1 MHDPNT
7 LLLDTLRQGS
17 GNRLLVADEN
27 CRDFPFDQLPDAV
40 QVFTNRVDIAR
51 LAERA
56 GTATHFSD
64 FDFSHCA
71 ARSVA
76 CLAYRLSKEKAVV
89 HHIANQA
96 RSLLAAGGTLVL
108 VGGKQEGIKTF
119 AKTLGKALGSAA
131 ILEKHGTVY
140 RAVITRGN
148 ADAGPLDDHDY
159 SRLRTIFSV
168 DGKPVCSKPGLFG
181 WDRVDQG
188 SALLADHLADFFA
201 TLPTAPQRL
210 LDLGCGYGY
219 LALAASRLGHFH
231 ITATDNCAAAIRA
244 CQHNF
249 ERHGITGTVVADDSG
264 ETLPPG
270 YDVILC
276 NPPFHQGFQAD
287 RRLTETFVANCHRLL
302 DRRGRA
308 LFVVNVFVPL
318 ESLADT
324 HFAQGKVVLNN
335 GRFKLIELSSPRVL
349 R

>member
-1 MHDPNT
+1 MNDPTT

-17 GNRLLVADEN
+17 GRQLLVADEN
-27 CRDFPFDQLPDAV
+27 CRGFPFAQLPDSV
-40 QVFTNRVDIAR
+40 PVFTNRVDIAR

-56 GTATHFSD
+56 GKTTHFSD

-76 CLAYRLSKEKAVV
+76 CLVYRLSKEKAVV

-96 RSLLAAGGTLVL
+96 RSLLATGGTLVV

-119 AKTLGKALGSAA
+119 AKTLGKALGSVA

-148 ADAGPLDDHDY
+148 TDTGPLDDHHY
-159 SRLRTIFSV
+159 SRLRPIFNL
-168 DGKPVCSKPGLFG
+168 DGQPVFSKPGLFG

-201 TLPTAPQRL
+201 VLPTAPQRL

-219 LALAASRLGHFH
+219 LALAAARLGQCH
-231 ITATDNCAAAIRA
+231 ITATDNCAAAVRA

-249 ERHGITGTVVADDSG
+249 NLHEITGAVVADDSG
-264 ETLPPG
+264 ETLSPG
-270 YDVILC
+270 YDAILC

-287 RRLTETFVANCHRLL
+287 RRLTDTFLANCRRLL
-302 DRRGRA
+302 SPRGRA
-308 LFVVNVFVPL
+308 LFVVNAFVPL
-318 ESLADT
+318 ESLAEAYFT
-324 HFAQGKVVLNN
+324 HGTVILNN